1 MLFKTLPNHNS
12 MPMLGLGTYGLTQQT
27 GIEAIHSA
35 IDMGYRHIDTAAT
48 YENEEY
54 VGEGVKRS
62 NIDRAELFVTTKVD
76 RGDLKRSDFI
86 RSCENSL
93 RKLKM
98 DYVDLLLIHWPNNEI
113 PFSDTLS
120 ALETLVEQG
129 KVKHCG
135 ISNFIRS
142 KVDQITAVS
151 ALPLITNQ
159 VEYHPLLKQEGLRK
173 HCENKGMFL
182 TAYSPLGQ
190 GYILKD
196 NTLQSIADKKGCSI
210 AQLSLRWLLT
220 KGIAVIPKA
229 SSKSHMKANFS
240 VFEIELNEDEMKQ
253 IDSISTR
260 HRVIDW
266 WPGEFE
272 TDLDVF

>member
-1 MLFKTLPNHNS
+1 

-196 NTLQSIADKKGCSI
+196 KTLQSIADKKGCSI

-229 SSKSHMKANFS
+229 SSESHMKANFS
-240 VFEIELNEDEMKQ
+240 VFEIELNKDEMKQ